1 MCRRKLCINLFIRIL
16 FAVIIFLFYRYN
28 VQWYVAPLRI
38 QKMLLFLLQR
48 GTKAFNLNLG
58 GLFVGSLESAAT
70 VKNILRIMQKNVKQK
85 IF

>member
-1 MCRRKLCINLFIRIL
+1 MNMAIYKCIYFTYSLNHQF
-16 FAVIIFLFYRYN
+16 FHRYN

-48 GTKAFNLNLG
+48 GTKSFNLNLG
-58 GLFVGSLESAAT
+58 GLFVGSLESAAM
-70 VKNILRIMQKNVKQK
+70 VKNILCITQNMFNEK